1 MPMHNDYLVH
11 HGILGMKWGVRKYQ
25 DTNGNLTTAGKKRY
39 VSDNKNKFNLTD
51 QQKETAKKIA
61 IGAAAVGGTLLVAY
75 GAYKLHN
82 KNVGD
87 VSSLGKSYIESIGK
101 VSKTASNYEEALS
114 DDAKAVNRGGL
125 LADLFLRNRSE
136 NCSYCTTAMDARRRG
151 YDVSSGWTPHG
162 EIPSTI
168 AAFYKNAKIE
178 HFDPSSGLYKP
189 NDFASFKKKLVSQG
203 EGASGHIMGL
213 YPIGG
218 GHDIYYEVHNNK
230 LNIVDAQIGKTY
242 TSDSDMSKKLKQ
254 FYDIRYMR
262 TDNLDFSET
271 IKSDLEYPGM
281 GEHPIVI
288 DRKSSLLKERPSDLA
303 LETGAVAGMTAYK
316 MSSNNKNTSV
326 KRNTNAKYARS

>member
-87 VSSLGKSYIESIGK
+87 VSSLGKSYVESIGK
-101 VSKTASNYEEALS
+101 VSKTASNYEESLS

-162 EIPSTI
+162 EIPSRI
-168 AAFYKNAKIE
+168 ASFYKGAKVE
-178 HFDPSSGLYKP
+178 HFDPSSGVYKP
-189 NDFASFKKKLVSQG
+189 NDFYSLKKKLVSQG
-203 EGASGHIMGL
+203 EGASGHIIGL
-213 YPIGG
+213 YNSGG

-242 TSDSDMSKKLKQ
+242 TSDSDMSKKLKY
-254 FYDIRYMR
+254 FHDIRYMR
-262 TDNLDFSET
+262 TDNLDFSDE
-271 IKSDLEYPGM
+271 IKQGLTNQKS
-281 GEHPIVI
+281 VI
-288 DRKSSLLKERPSDLA
+288 KPVIINRNTSLLKERPSDLA
-303 LETGAVAGMTAYK
+303 LETGAVAGMTAYTI
-316 MSSNNKNTSV
+316 SSNNKNTSV
-326 KRNTNAKYARS
+326 KRNANGKYTRS